1 MQSEQFEFQGYLVTV
16 SAQRNEQNN
25 WVPAISAA
33 TDGRDVKLPD
43 VETTSPSWATHSEA
57 LRAGVEQARRLID
70 RYLAGHDDLHTIK
83 DRAGE

>member
-1 MQSEQFEFQGYLVTV
+1 VTV

-25 WVPAISAA
+25 WVPATSAA
-33 TDGRDVKLPD
+33 TEGRDVKLPD
-43 VETTSPSWATHSEA
+43 IETTSPSWGTHREA

>member
-1 MQSEQFEFQGYLVTV
+1 MQSEQFEFRGYVVTV
-16 SAQRNEQNN
+16 TAQRNEQNN
-25 WVPAISAA
+25 WVPMISAV
-33 TDGRDVKLPD
+33 TDGRNVELHD

-70 RYLAGHDDLHTIK
+70 PYLAGHDDLHTIK